1 LSRLDFE
8 KLKKVHSDLG
18 DALGIEPFR
27 AAAKESNISYR
38 ENTLSEKEKLVFT
51 CIREHPGTNK
61 ENVVNNV
68 KEYSRM
74 TIRKTIESLVDYG
87 LIFDKQD
94 KNNSRRHY
102 LFINPRSELASLVL
116 KLDSFKKTYFNLL
129 DKTELLESNLV
140 SNMPFYDQSK
150 LIEAVVMPFKAL
162 MLLMQ
167 YDVFGHIEKR
177 HNKDLV
183 EKKVNTA
190 YITMQQIHLRLSET
204 KILKRLFGDS
214 EEEIL
219 IHLFM
224 NTSSGLSPGNIIE
237 MMGIFKRLRMSE
249 SIEKLIS
256 SLWDIS
262 YSILPFV
269 DLHYRKYDVETI
281 KDWRKVMSEFD
292 HNSNETKPIH
302 IPR

>member
-292 HNSNETKPIH
+292 YNSNENKPIH